1 MLVVKFEIMV
11 LGFRVRLDGLWSAP
25 LSGARF
31 HIIYFGVRIRPEYF
45 PIRFS
50 YTNIIRPPT
59 KAIIRPNSINPNKF
73 HKIV

>member
-1 MLVVKFEIMV
+1 MLVVKFEIIV

-50 YTNIIRPPT
+50 YTNIIRPPRRR
-59 KAIIRPNSINPNKF
+59 KRLYVQIR
-73 HKIV
+73 